1 MLKQFGTPFLPLS
14 LKCKKTPIL
23 YITYVY
29 MNEKANRV
37 YIYNFLCLYP
47 LVYSF
52 VPVFSTWS
60 TKIFLESL
68 SKKYMST
75 LTNTVLCLWHAYKL
89 LHVFSIYICE
99 NIYSDGF
106 RHTYDSQ
113 VISLIQ
119 LKNSEQTAAV
129 SRCCLLP
136 IWPNLDTFCKFPVC
150 FQDVPINP
158 IQNKQTQIANMTFN
172 MRWPIFL
179 TI

>member
-14 LKCKKTPIL
+14 LKCKKINIL

-47 LVYSF
+47 LVYSS

-60 TKIFLESL
+60 TKIFIHFQR
-68 SKKYMST
+68 ST
-75 LTNTVLCLWHAYKL
+75 WVHLRIQRSVCISRAYKL
-89 LHVFSIYICE
+89 LHVFSICICE
-99 NIYSDGF
+99 DIYSDGF

-136 IWPNLDTFCKFPVC
+136 IGPNLDTFCKFPVC

-158 IQNKQTQIANMTFN
+158 IENKQTQIANMTFKI
-172 MRWPIFL
+172 RWPIFL

>member
-1 MLKQFGTPFLPLS
+1 MFIWRKRLTECIFIIFYACIPLYMLLFQCFLLDQQKYFS
-14 LKCKKTPIL
+14 SHFQ
-23 YITYVY
+23 
-29 MNEKANRV
+29 R
-37 YIYNFLCLYP
+37 
-47 LVYSF
+47 
-52 VPVFSTWS
+52 STWVHLRIQFS
-60 TKIFLESL
+60 VCIS
-68 SKKYMST
+68 
-75 LTNTVLCLWHAYKL
+75 HAYKL
-89 LHVFSIYICE
+89 LHVFSIRICE

-150 FQDVPINP
+150 FQDVPIIP
-158 IQNKQTQIANMTFN
+158 IENKQTQIANMTFN